1 MALLSIFT
9 AFGLSFSAGLNAYIP
24 LFIIG
29 SLAHY
34 TDVITLTAPY
44 DTLADPWAL
53 IILGVLIIIEFLADK
68 VPAINHVND
77 LIQTFFRPVAGAIA
91 FAATAGVVTD
101 IHPVLALTCG
111 LLVAG
116 GVHTVKSA
124 IVRPAVTAT
133 TGGVGEYACQHPR
146 RHHGH
151 GRLVPIDPDPHPDG
165 LHHRPVRCAHC
176 DVAEAAIQVSQP
188 SLRKGIVK
196 CPPSP
201 LRTMTS

>member
-1 MALLSIFT
+1 MELLSIFT

-34 TDVITLTAPY
+34 TNLIKLSSPY
-44 DTLADPWAL
+44 DVLANPWAL
-53 IILGVLIIIEFLADK
+53 VILGVLIIIEFLADK
-68 VPAINHVND
+68 IPAINHIND
-77 LIQTFFRPVAGAIA
+77 GIQTLFRPVAGAIA

-101 IHPVLALTCG
+101 LHPVLALTCG

-133 TGGVGEYACQHPR
+133 TGGVGNTPVSILEDITATVVSF
-146 RHHGH
+146 
-151 GRLVPIDPDPHPDG
+151 LSILIPI
-165 LHHRPVRCAHC
+165 L
-176 DVAEAAIQVSQP
+176 
-188 SLRKGIVK
+188 IVFILMLFVVLIVMWWRQRARSHN
-196 CPPSP
+196 PA
-201 LRTMTS
+201 

>member
-1 MALLSIFT
+1 MELLSIFT

-34 TDVITLTAPY
+34 TDLVKLSSPY
-44 DTLADPWAL
+44 DVLADPWAL
-53 IILGVLIIIEFLADK
+53 IVLGVLIIIEFLADK

-91 FAATAGVVTD
+91 FAATAGVVTN
-101 IHPVLALTCG
+101 IHPILALTCG

-124 IVRPAVTAT
+124 IIRPAVTAT
-133 TGGVGEYACQHPR
+133 TGGVANTPVSILEDITATVVSF
-146 RHHGH
+146 
-151 GRLVPIDPDPHPDG
+151 LSILIPI
-165 LHHRPVRCAHC
+165 LIVF
-176 DVAEAAIQVSQP
+176 VIILFVAAIVMWRSQ
-188 SLRKGIVK
+188 RVK
-196 CPPSP
+196 SQKPA
-201 LRTMTS
+201 

>member
-1 MALLSIFT
+1 MELLSIFT

-34 TDVITLTAPY
+34 TNLVTLSAPY

-133 TGGVGEYACQHPR
+133 TAGAGNTPVSLLEDITATVVSFLSILIPILMVFIIVLFVVLIVMWR
-146 RHHGH
+146 RT
-151 GRLVPIDPDPHPDG
+151 
-165 LHHRPVRCAHC
+165 
-176 DVAEAAIQVSQP
+176 
-188 SLRKGIVK
+188 
-196 CPPSP
+196 
-201 LRTMTS
+201 RTRSHNPA

>member
-1 MALLSIFT
+1 MELLSIFT

-34 TDVITLTAPY
+34 TNVIKLSSPY

-53 IILGVLIIIEFLADK
+53 IILGVLIIVEFLADK

-133 TGGVGEYACQHPR
+133 TAGAGNTPVSILEDITATVVSFLSILIPILMVFIVVLFVVLIVMWR
-146 RHHGH
+146 R
-151 GRLVPIDPDPHPDG
+151 
-165 LHHRPVRCAHC
+165 
-176 DVAEAAIQVSQP
+176 Q
-188 SLRKGIVK
+188 
-196 CPPSP
+196 
-201 LRTMTS
+201 RTRSHNPA

>member
-1 MALLSIFT
+1 MELLSIFT

-34 TDVITLTAPY
+34 TSLVVLTKPY
-44 DTLADPWAL
+44 DILADPWAL

-68 VPAINHVND
+68 VPAVNHIND

-91 FAATAGVVTD
+91 FAATAGVITN
-101 IHPVLALTCG
+101 IHPILALTCG

-124 IVRPAVTAT
+124 IIRPAVTAT
-133 TGGVGEYACQHPR
+133 TGGVGNTPVSLLEDITATVVSF
-146 RHHGH
+146 
-151 GRLVPIDPDPHPDG
+151 LSILIPI
-165 LHHRPVRCAHC
+165 LIVFVLILFIVLIVMWRQRKTS
-176 DVAEAAIQVSQP
+176 SQ
-188 SLRKGIVK
+188 K
-196 CPPSP
+196 
-201 LRTMTS
+201 TA

>member
-1 MALLSIFT
+1 MELLSIFT

-29 SLAHY
+29 ALAHY
-34 TDVITLTAPY
+34 TDLVVLTKPY
-44 DTLADPWAL
+44 DVLANPWAL

-116 GVHTVKSA
+116 SVHTVKSA
-124 IVRPAVTAT
+124 VVRPAVTAT
-133 TGGVGEYACQHPR
+133 TGGVGNT
-146 RHHGH
+146 
-151 GRLVPIDPDPHPDG
+151 PISIMEDITATVVSF
-165 LHHRPVRCAHC
+165 L
-176 DVAEAAIQVSQP
+176 AILIPILIVFIII
-188 SLRKGIVK
+188 LFVVLIVMWRKSRSSVQK
-196 CPPSP
+196 
-201 LRTMTS
+201 TA